1 MSPRLPRISAKD
13 LIRALKRDGWYES
26 RQVGSHL
33 VMKNSAKPG
42 RRVVVPVHAG
52 KDIRPGLLSS
62 ILEDAGMTV
71 EDLERL
77 L

>member
-1 MSPRLPRISAKD
+1 MSPRLPRITAKD
-13 LIRALKRDGWYES
+13 FIRALKRDGWYET

-33 VMKNSAKPG
+33 VMRNPARPG
-42 RRVVVPVHAG
+42 RRVVMPVHAG

-71 EDLERL
+71 DELEKL